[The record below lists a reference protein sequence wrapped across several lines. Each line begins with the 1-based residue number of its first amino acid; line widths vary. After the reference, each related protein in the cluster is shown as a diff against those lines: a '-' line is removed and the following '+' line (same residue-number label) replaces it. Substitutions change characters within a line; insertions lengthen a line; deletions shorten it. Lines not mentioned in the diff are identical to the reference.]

1 HARGSARHGA
11 PLRQPDGRRAGRTG
25 SAGRRG
31 GGDPMTAQP
40 WRGVAAEN
48 VEEVTDKLSA
58 LLRRRARRLLTS
70 LLRPYRRQV
79 AWALV
84 LIVVCNTAAL
94 AGPWLVGAAIDRGT
108 PRLVDNRDVAPLV
121 VIMAAFFGSVAVQAV
136 TTRAFILE
144 IGRFGEGIVR
154 ELRRR
159 LFAHFQRLPVAFHE
173 RYTS

>member
-1 HARGSARHGA
+1 
-11 PLRQPDGRRAGRTG
+11 GRTG

-48 VEEVTDKLSA
+48 VEEVTGKLSA

-94 AGPWLVGAAIDRGT
+94 AGPWLVGVAIDRGI
-108 PRLVDNRDVAPLV
+108 PPLVDNRDVAPLV
-121 VIMAAFFGSVAVQAV
+121 VIMAAFFDAVAVQAV
-136 TTRAFILE
+136 TTRPFILE
-144 IGRFGEGIVR
+144 IA
-154 ELRRR
+154 
-159 LFAHFQRLPVAFHE
+159 LFAPSLLP
-173 RYTS
+173 